1 MWKLSAFLG
10 SWTSEIFL
18 MGPLWLLHLHPKETI
33 TLPHLVSCLCAQCT
47 LCSKRW
53 GSRGLS
59 YSSLKIY
66 PVVSL
71 SEPPVCPASPSSP
84 VSKVSFFSLC
94 IQSILVTHSC
104 KAVYSLKCI
113 CNPQINT
120 RGTFVAILDM
130 CKVLKI

>member
-18 MGPLWLLHLHPKETI
+18 MGPLWFLHLHHKEPI

-53 GSRGLS
+53 GSGGLS

-66 PVVSL
+66 PSG
-71 SEPPVCPASPSSP
+71 EP
-84 VSKVSFFSLC
+84 
-94 IQSILVTHSC
+94 Q
-104 KAVYSLKCI
+104 
-113 CNPQINT
+113 
-120 RGTFVAILDM
+120 
-130 CKVLKI
+130 